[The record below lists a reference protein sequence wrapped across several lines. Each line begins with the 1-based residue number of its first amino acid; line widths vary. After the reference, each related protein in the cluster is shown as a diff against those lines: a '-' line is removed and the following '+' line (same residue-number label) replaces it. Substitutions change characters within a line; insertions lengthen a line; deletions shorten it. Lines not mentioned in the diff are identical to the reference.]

1 MLIATI
7 GNASVMLGAGKY
19 RFRIFS
25 GLFHVYVGG
34 LSMLG
39 TISKLGVGIITGA
52 ILIKEIKE
60 VNTIYDKYRSK
71 VLKKLGKICS
81 VKPIENAD

>member
-1 MLIATI
+1 MLMATI
-7 GNASVMLGAGKY
+7 GNASVMLSAGKC

-39 TISKLGVGIITGA
+39 TISKLGVGIIAGM

-60 VNTIYDKYRSK
+60 VDTIYDKFRSK
-71 VLKKLGKICS
+71 ILKKLERICS